1 MTRLPLTLILAGAV
15 WAAGLGPART
25 ADTPRHRVRA
35 ALAAA
40 CPGPPPTLDTMA
52 LALGGAAGAT
62 EEPVTMRG
70 RNLGWRRQFPLENGD
85 RLVVERFAP
94 GGLLRRINI
103 IYYQATA
110 GRTEDN
116 PPRPALV
123 AMAVADCRIVQGRR
137 LVYGADGGA
146 LAVEILAP
154 DLITVTGRELLN
166 PPLPATSIPA
176 APPPGLSAGV
186 PVAMIDSGV
195 NYLLPEIAARLARG
209 RDGRILGYDFW
220 DMDALPFDANPA
232 PSPFFIRRHGTRTA
246 SVLLREAPTARLVP
260 YRYPRP
266 DMSRMAA
273 IVSRAAAA
281 GIVIVAMPLGSNRA
295 GDWRAFEQAARKHP
309 EMLFVVSAGNNG
321 RDIDTRPV
329 YPAVLELANMIT
341 VTSAEADGRLAR
353 GANWG
358 AASVDLLVPAENVP
372 VTDFR
377 GRASRASG
385 SSFAVPRVAALA
397 ARLLAR
403 HPGWRAPEL
412 RAAILAR
419 AKPTIESADRIAVG
433 LIAAPERD

>member
-1 MTRLPLTLILAGAV
+1 MTRVPLTLILAGAV

-35 ALAAA
+35 ALAAV
-40 CPGPPPTLDTMA
+40 CPGPPPAIEAMA
-52 LALGGAAGAT
+52 AALGGAEGAE

-70 RNLGWRRQFPLENGD
+70 RNLGWRRSFPLENGD
-85 RLVVERFAP
+85 RLVIERFAP

-103 IYYQATA
+103 IYHQATA
-110 GRTEDN
+110 GQAEDN
-116 PPRPALV
+116 RPRAALV
-123 AMAVADCRIVQGRR
+123 AMALADCRIVQGRR

-146 LAVEILAP
+146 VEVEILAP
-154 DLITVTGRELLN
+154 DLVAVTGRELLN
-166 PPLPATSIPA
+166 PPLPSAPA
-176 APPPGLSAGV
+176 KPPAGV
-186 PVAMIDSGV
+186 AVAMVDSGV

-246 SVLLREAPTARLVP
+246 SVLLREAPSARLVP

-273 IVSRAAAA
+273 IVRHAAAA

-295 GDWRAFEQAARKHP
+295 SDWRAFEQAAGKHP
-309 EMLFVVSAGNNG
+309 KMLFVVSAGNNG

-329 YPAVLELANMIT
+329 YPAALELANMIT
-341 VTSAEADGRLAR
+341 VTSAEADGRLAS

-358 AASVDLLVPAENVP
+358 AKSVDIMVPAENVP
-372 VTDFR
+372 VIDFR
-377 GRASRASG
+377 GQASRASG
-385 SSFAVPRVAALA
+385 SSYAVPRIAALA

-419 AKPTIESADRIAVG
+419 AKPTPESAKQVAVG
-433 LIAAPERD
+433 LIAEPERD